1 MSDGRIPQPE
11 HWPPGWHRYLQSRV
25 LLAVFAF
32 AALMASSLD
41 VTSGLYAE
49 ALISAG
55 LLTSLALAIFVLTS
69 MTRGR
74 TTVNVEHGSIGTT
87 FMPDRN
93 VSRLGLVSLALF
105 VATSVIVI
113 VGTWGGRPG
122 IFFDVDLAGQYVVM
136 AIPAALVATWMLIHA
151 WSRGGIGQVR
161 MTPGGIDHFD
171 VRRTV
176 IVAWDDIAEISDE
189 VDREILTAWERI
201 QAMSK
206 TVYTAPTRKTIV
218 LHLRDG
224 RSRRVDDA
232 ELYVPDGAGLYWLVR
247 HYLRNPDDRT
257 ELADGRAVDRL
268 ADGRFDTSE
277 P

>member
-1 MSDGRIPQPE
+1 M
-11 HWPPGWHRYLQSRV
+11 
-25 LLAVFAF
+25 
-32 AALMASSLD
+32 
-41 VTSGLYAE
+41 TSGLYAE

-55 LLTSLALAIFVLTS
+55 LLTSLALAVFVLTS

-105 VATSVIVI
+105 VVTSVMVI

-176 IVAWDDIAEISDE
+176 IVAWDDIAAISDE
-189 VDREILTAWERI
+189 MDRGILTAWERI
-201 QAMSK
+201 QAMSSS
-206 TVYTAPTRKTIV
+206 VYSAPTRKTIV

-224 RSRRVDDA
+224 RRRRVDDA

-268 ADGRFDTSE
+268 ANGRFDTTE